1 MKVPVIVAPYVP
13 GVAEENVQDAV
24 DVPPDESV
32 TLDGHVPVSAG
43 GVETLRLM
51 GPDSPNR
58 LVMVTVLVP
67 EEPAANETDDAEIP

>member
-1 MKVPVIVAPYVP
+1 VAPYVP
-13 GVAEENVQDAV
+13 GVVEENVQDAA

-32 TLDGHVPVSAG
+32 TLEGHVPVSAE

-58 LVMVTVLVP
+58 LVTVTLLVP
-67 EEPAANETDDAEIP
+67 GEPAANETDDAEIV

>member
-1 MKVPVIVAPYVP
+1 MKVPAMVAPYVP
-13 GVAEENVQDAV
+13 GVTEEKVQDAV

-32 TLDGHVPVSAG
+32 TLEGHMPVSAE

-67 EEPAANETDDAEIP
+67 EEPAANETDDADIL